1 MASVSGST
9 RLRDCRREIK
19 YNYPMRK
26 KQRIL
31 GSAFLVGLA
40 VVSAAPGALIA
51 DPPPAAKA
59 DPLEVAAD
67 RLELDIEAKTAVL
80 SGRVRLSKGAVSV
93 SCPRVEARFDDAQ
106 QIVWAKGTGGVVA
119 EARGARAEAPEVEM
133 DLGAQTVELRG
144 GVRIARGAGWLKA
157 DRATI
162 HMGTGNVSMTDV
174 KGSLPIGE
182 GKAKPEGKP
191 AP

>member
-1 MASVSGST
+1 MA
-9 RLRDCRREIK
+9 
-19 YNYPMRK
+19 
-26 KQRIL
+26 
-31 GSAFLVGLA
+31 LA

-59 DPLEVAAD
+59 EPLDVAAD
-67 RLELDIEAKTAVL
+67 RLELDVEAKTAVL
-80 SGRVRLSKGAVSV
+80 SGNVRLSKGAVSV

-119 EARGARAEAPEVEM
+119 ESRGARAEAPEVELT
-133 DLGAQTVELRG
+133 LGTQTVELRG
-144 GVRIARGAGWLKA
+144 GVRIARGTGWIKA

-162 HMGTGNVSMTDV
+162 HMGTGKVSMTDV
-174 KGSLPIGE
+174 KGSLPVGE
-182 GKAKPEGKP
+182 VKPSAKPDGKP